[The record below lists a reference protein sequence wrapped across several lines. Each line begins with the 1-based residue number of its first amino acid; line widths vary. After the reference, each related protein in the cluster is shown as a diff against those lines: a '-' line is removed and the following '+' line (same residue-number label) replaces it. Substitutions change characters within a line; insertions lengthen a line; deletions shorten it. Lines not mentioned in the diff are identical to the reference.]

1 MDRVIIRIHTQVLSK
16 RCCFTS
22 SQDSL
27 EEQQLAVG
35 HPYLTGLLQRSVT
48 GCIWSFHKEN
58 SLASHSFT
66 HAIAFGYII
75 VVVRF
80 LYITWNNFS
89 PTIRSV
95 NMYGTIFLLQ
105 DFSEF
110 LQHYTKM
117 HKANYTDQ
125 SIHIWSIDRAPV
137 CSANYIQLQLSQCHN
152 LRSALW
158 PSINFTQTNF
168 DNQINCPLNVTSCG
182 CCNGLKRPFTGS
194 VMCMT

>member
-1 MDRVIIRIHTQVLSK
+1 
-16 RCCFTS
+16 
-22 SQDSL
+22 
-27 EEQQLAVG
+27 
-35 HPYLTGLLQRSVT
+35 
-48 GCIWSFHKEN
+48 
-58 SLASHSFT
+58 
-66 HAIAFGYII
+66 
-75 VVVRF
+75 
-80 LYITWNNFS
+80 
-89 PTIRSV
+89 
-95 NMYGTIFLLQ
+95 MYGTIFLLQ

-168 DNQINCPLNVTSCG
+168 DNQINCPLNVTSSG
-182 CCNGLKRPFTGS
+182 CCKGLYRECNVYDVTQSRFTVGKGIQCVPKS
-194 VMCMT
+194 ILHKKSSNELPALSSYACDHAASPRKVANADAHDVMAMT